1 MGGHCIRRGMHP
13 CRGEWLEVVFLHIE
27 ILNVLKNNFGYLSYF
42 VANKCKF
49 KIEVQF
55 FCSVSQANTM
65 KNTAEVCPSGRR
77 RKAS

>member
-1 MGGHCIRRGMHP
+1 MI
-13 CRGEWLEVVFLHIE
+13 LSFVVADWCVIPFFFI
-27 ILNVLKNNFGYLSYF
+27 I
-42 VANKCKF
+42 CKF
-49 KIEVQF
+49 KIEVQL

>member
-1 MGGHCIRRGMHP
+1 MIG
-13 CRGEWLEVVFLHIE
+13 LL
-27 ILNVLKNNFGYLSYF
+27 
-42 VANKCKF
+42 CKF
-49 KIEVQF
+49 KIEVQL